1 MKVLA
6 LSERELKRLP
16 ELPLSNKIVNTEA
29 KLYIYN
35 HKDKWNYLKEIIKL
49 YYIKTDEY
57 MSDKIYVVGQ
67 LLANLAKMDIRELV
81 LPSSLVTVRGDLQGF
96 SMPYVENNV
105 NMSLLLNNPKVKLDM
120 KIKYLREIF
129 GILEKVEGI
138 KELEGKFFLGDIH
151 EANFILDIDEQ
162 MIKAIDMDSS
172 YINGS
177 SISISKF
184 LTMNDKLINNPIKYP
199 IELETD
205 RPIPNH
211 NTSILSFIY
220 MLLNSLSGDSSYRWS
235 IEDYYEYL
243 NYLKDLGCSRELTDS
258 LAEVYLSNES
268 NDFNIELLNSID
280 PSKDYSLK
288 RKK

>member
-16 ELPLSNKIVNTEA
+16 ELLLSNKIVNTEA
-29 KLYIYN
+29 RLYIYN

-67 LLANLAKMDIRELV
+67 LIANLAKMDIRELV
-81 LPSSLVTVRGDLQGF
+81 LPTSLVTVRGDLQGF

-105 NMSLLLNNPKVKLDM
+105 NMALLLNNPKVKLEM

-129 GILEKVEGI
+129 GILERVEGT
-138 KELEGKFFLGDIH
+138 KELEGRFFLGDIH

-162 MIKAIDMDSS
+162 MIKAIDMDSAF
-172 YINGS
+172 INGS
-177 SISISKF
+177 AISISKF
-184 LTMNDKLINNPIKYP
+184 LTMNENLINNPVKYP
-199 IELETD
+199 FDFETD

-211 NTSILSFIY
+211 NTSTLSFIY
-220 MLLNSLSGDSSYRWS
+220 MLLNSLSGESIYRFS

-243 NYLKDLGCSRELTDS
+243 NYLKDLGMNRELTDS
-258 LAEVYLSNES
+258 LAEIYLSNERNNFS
-268 NDFNIELLNSID
+268 VELLDSID
-280 PSKDYSLK
+280 ISKDYSLK